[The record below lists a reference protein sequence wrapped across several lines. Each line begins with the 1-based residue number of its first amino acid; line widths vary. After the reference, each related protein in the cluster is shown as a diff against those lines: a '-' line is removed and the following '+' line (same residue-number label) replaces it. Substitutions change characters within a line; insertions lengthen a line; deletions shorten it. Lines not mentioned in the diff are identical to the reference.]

1 MLDDLPRSVR
11 EIAEVIGR
19 EATMYLIGQLPR
31 CYAGA
36 DGKKANKVIMYVP
49 KRLPPDHRLVEILGW
64 TTAQK
69 LVRVFGGEILYPANC
84 NHLEA
89 RLRNRRILE
98 MLDAGISSVQV
109 AEEMGVTVRYVRHL
123 RQMEKP
129 PEENPP
135 DDRQHQL
142 RL

>member
-1 MLDDLPRSVR
+1 MLNDLPNSVR

-19 EATMYLIGQLPR
+19 DSAMYLIGQLPR
-31 CYAGA
+31 CYAGT
-36 DGKKANKVIMYVP
+36 DGHKSNKVIMYVP
-49 KRLPPDHRLVEILGW
+49 KRLQPDHRLVEILGW
-64 TTAQK
+64 QTAQK
-69 LVRVFGGEILYPANC
+69 LVRAFGGEILYPANC
-84 NHLEA
+84 GHLEA

-98 MLDAGISSVQV
+98 MLGEGIPAVIV
-109 AEEMGVTVRYVRHL
+109 ADEMGVTVRYVRHL

-135 DDRQHQL
+135 DDRQDHR

>member
-1 MLDDLPRSVR
+1 MLDDLPSSVR

-49 KRLPPDHRLVEILGW
+49 KRLSPNHRLVELLGW
-64 TTAQK
+64 HAAQQ
-69 LVRVFGGEILYPANC
+69 LVRAFGGEILYPANC
-84 NHLEA
+84 GHLEA

-98 MLDAGISSVQV
+98 MLDQGIPSVQV

-129 PEENPP
+129 PEEKPTH
-135 DDRQHQL
+135 DSQDHR

>member
-1 MLDDLPRSVR
+1 MLDDLPNSVR

-19 EATMYLIGQLPR
+19 EAAMYLIGQLPR

-49 KRLPPDHRLVEILGW
+49 KRLQPDHRLVEILGW
-64 TTAQK
+64 PTALK
-69 LVRVFGGEILYPANC
+69 LVTAFGGEILYPANC
-84 NHLEA
+84 NHMEA

-98 MLDAGISSVQV
+98 MLDEGTPAAIV
-109 AEEMGVTVRYVRHL
+109 ADEMGVTVRYVRHL

-129 PEENPP
+129 PEENPA
-135 DDRQHQL
+135 DDKQHAVHH
-142 RL
+142 